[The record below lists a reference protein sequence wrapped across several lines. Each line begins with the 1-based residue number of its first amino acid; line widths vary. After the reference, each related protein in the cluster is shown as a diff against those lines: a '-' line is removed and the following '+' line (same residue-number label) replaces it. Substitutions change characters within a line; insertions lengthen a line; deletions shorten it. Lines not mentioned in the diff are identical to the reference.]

1 MSPSKRMGIL
11 ELELDDWLDPSL
23 PRMYVDEELA
33 PTEPTF
39 LDEFPANNEEFLAT
53 YVLPPY
59 LPVCM
64 LRDNFLLGYKRR
76 IKGQGMHGRNVQ
88 ISLKVLNQQEHI
100 IVLTDSYLI

>member
-23 PRMYVDEELA
+23 PRMYIDEAMA

-39 LDEFPANNEEFLAT
+39 SDEFTANKEEFLAT
-53 YVLPPY
+53 CVLPPY
-59 LPVCM
+59 LSVSM
-64 LRDNFLLGYKRR
+64 LCDTFLLGYIRR

-88 ISLKVLNQQEHI
+88 ISEKVLNQQEHI
-100 IVLTDSYLI
+100 IVLTYSYLI